1 MRICLYEAAG
11 DRGPELGMATEAGVV
26 AAGAALP
33 GLDGGAALKEAIGR
47 FDELRPELERLA
59 GSAGALPL
67 GQVRLLPPLAQPAK
81 IACCTRMQGTDR
93 EGDLYF
99 FLKASGS
106 TLGSDGEIQLPAL
119 EDADLFTHN
128 VHIAVVIGTPVHRLD
143 PARWREAVFGYTAM
157 IDVTARNT
165 EMARWKDGKSPL
177 GSSCDTFTPLGPWI
191 VPRSDVDESGGLHIS
206 LRCRGELRQE
216 DRFVRLDEEI
226 GEAIEL
232 VSTVM
237 TLRRR
242 RRDRNR
248 RVPTRPGTDSG
259 RRADRGRLRSG
270 RSTRGHGLGPG
281 AAQLGSDTT
290 DRPRKRTQRHL
301 GSASKRAGQ
310 GLSSVAEDGD
320 RAYRRSGA
328 AADLQRQAEK
338 LKPLTD
344 DRREVGQVLV
354 VGDAALAAHQMDG
367 VDQGPRGCRGSE
379 HRPRTP

>member
-11 DRGPELGMATEAGVV
+11 DHGPELGIATEAGVV
-26 AAGAALP
+26 AGGAVLP

-106 TLGSDGEIQLPAL
+106 ALGSGGEIQLPAL
-119 EDADLFTHN
+119 EGADLFTHN
-128 VHIAVVIGTPVHRLD
+128 VHVAVVIGAPTHCLD

-157 IDVTARNT
+157 IDVTARNA

-191 VPRSDVDESGGLHIS
+191 VPRSDVRESGGLDIS

-232 VSTVM
+232 ASTVM
-237 TLRRR
+237 TLEVGDVIGIAGSLRGQGPIQDGDPIEVDF
-242 RRDRNR
+242 DR
-248 RVPTRPGTDSG
+248 V
-259 RRADRGRLRSG
+259 GRLEVTVSDPERRSWD
-270 RSTRGHGLGPG
+270 RTLRIDPG
-281 AAQLGSDTT
+281 NERSDT
-290 DRPRKRTQRHL
+290 
-301 GSASKRAGQ
+301 SALVRNA
-310 GLSSVAEDGD
+310 
-320 RAYRRSGA
+320 
-328 AADLQRQAEK
+328 QAK
-338 LKPLTD
+338 
-344 DRREVGQVLV
+344 G
-354 VGDAALAAHQMDG
+354 
-367 VDQGPRGCRGSE
+367 
-379 HRPRTP
+379 